1 MVLNRVPSAGKLRET
16 MSSQLRHDGKPLLT
30 ATIGNR
36 TGFAAAFAEGLGVTE
51 AAPRSIA
58 ANELRALLT
67 EILEMV
73 E

>member
-1 MVLNRVPSAGKLRET
+1 MTTHIKASG
-16 MSSQLRHDGKPLLT
+16 HPLLT

-36 TGFAAAFAEGLGVTE
+36 TWFATAFAEGLGIVE

-67 EILEMV
+67 ELLEMMG
-73 E
+73 